1 MPQYLVAVRQ
11 GQASLGVA
19 RRMASST
26 SAVAHPPLARRME
39 QFGTET
45 VWQEFTPLSAEVGAI
60 NCGQGFP
67 DWASPAFVKDALR
80 QATMEDNANQY
91 CRSAGLPALTQALAK
106 RYSAFLGRPVNWAT
120 EVTIGVGASE
130 TLFASMQALVDH
142 GDEVLLIS
150 PAFDIYSSQVVMAGG
165 VPKYVPLRLVDAAEE
180 GGAAA
185 GVAVAAT
192 RRRQVWKLDMAE
204 FAAAFSERTRV
215 VVLNTPH
222 NPTGKCFDA
231 EELAQIAAI
240 VQRHPRVVV
249 VSDEVYEHMVY
260 GGRKHLRIATLPGM
274 WERTLTVSSAGK
286 TFSVTGWKIGWA
298 VGPEALVKGLV
309 LTNQWVQYSVS
320 TPCQHAVALCLDLA
334 DKPYEGFPSYYA
346 WLNAEYVR
354 KRDILTAGLV
364 AAGLTPVAP
373 EGGFFIIADTSNVA
387 VPEAYMRVTTK
398 AAPVMTRD
406 WAFCRYLT
414 LEHKVTAIPPSAFF
428 EGEDKAIARNI
439 ARFAFCK
446 EDASLAEACRR
457 LRGLREAAVDKSLL
471 PALPVE

>member
-1 MPQYLVAVRQ
+1 M
-11 GQASLGVA
+11 
-19 RRMASST
+19 SSSS
-26 SAVAHPPLARRME
+26 SAPSSPPLAHRMK

-60 NCGQGFP
+60 NCGQGLP
-67 DWASPAFVKDALR
+67 DWQSPAFVKDALR
-80 QATMEDNANQY
+80 QATMEDNPNQY
-91 CRSAGLPALTQALAK
+91 CRSAGLPKLTQALAQ
-106 RYSAFLGRPVNWAT
+106 RYSGFLGRRIDWAT

-130 TLFASMQALVDH
+130 TLFAAMQALVDA

-150 PAFDIYSSQVVMAGG
+150 PAFDIYASQVLMAGG
-165 VPKYVPLRLVDAAEE
+165 VAKYVPLRIVEAPAEAVGA
-180 GGAAA
+180 GGAP
-185 GVAVAAT
+185 
-192 RRRQVWKLDMAE
+192 RQEWKLDMAE
-204 FAAAFSERTRV
+204 FAAAFTPRTRV

-231 EELAQIAAI
+231 EELAQMAEII
-240 VQRHPRVVV
+240 KRHPRVVV

-260 GGRKHLRIATLPGM
+260 APRSHLRMATLPGM

-298 VGPEALVKGLV
+298 VGPEALVRGLV

-320 TPCQHAVALCLDLA
+320 TPAQHAVALCLERA
-334 DKPYEGFPSYYA
+334 DAPYEGFANYFA

-354 KRDILTAGLV
+354 KRDVLTAGLV
-364 AAGLTPVAP
+364 AAGLRPIAP

-387 VPEAYMRVTTK
+387 VPESYMGVTTK
-398 AAPVMTRD
+398 ACPVMTRD
-406 WAFCRYLT
+406 WAFCRFLT
-414 LEHKVTAIPPSAFF
+414 LEHKVACIPPSAFF
-428 EGEDKAIARNI
+428 EGEDKAIAKNI

-457 LRGLREAAVDKSLL
+457 LRGLRAHAIDAALL
-471 PALPVE
+471 PALPAE